1 MAEDMSNVDTAWLR
15 MELPN
20 NLMMITGVFI
30 FEQPLDFERFK
41 TTLEQRF
48 LCFER
53 FRQRVVEPR
62 LGLGSLRWEIDPQFD
77 ISNHVHRIAL
87 PAPGD
92 QQALQELVS
101 DLMSTSLDYSKPLW
115 QFHLVE
121 GYQGGSVWIG
131 RLHHCVG
138 DGIALMRVLLSM
150 SDDSPDAVWQPPV
163 EDEEEKRPGRSPWR
177 IITGPASAAIG
188 ATRRITGAVVGS
200 SLDLMSN
207 PGQALDYARLGTET
221 TMALGR
227 LLLLPPDPKTI
238 YKGPLSVPK
247 RAAWSEAIALPM
259 IKAIGQATGATLN
272 DVLLSAVAGALR
284 RYAEDREQEVDG
296 LNVRGVIPV
305 NLRHESDRIELGN
318 RFGLVFLSLPLGID
332 DPLERLFE
340 LKRRMDEL
348 KDSQEAVVAFGILN
362 AIGMAPSEIE
372 NIVVNIFGAKAT
384 AVMTNV
390 PGPRQQIYFAGAP
403 VRQMMFWVPQSGRL
417 GLGVSIFSYN
427 NQVWLGV
434 ATDQRLVP
442 KPETIVA
449 YFRDEIDQLYALAQ
463 QVAKPAQEMPEPS
476 RAVEPE
482 AATPPLADAAG
493 AVPAGGDDLTRLAGI
508 GPAFAARL
516 RAGGVT
522 SFAALADSTP
532 DALAAI
538 VQAADWRRP
547 DYASWIEQARAL
559 SSKYTGPRRCEPS
572 AAKQPQR
579 GATRDTCT
587 WRKCRCCFGGPAYEL
602 PRRGI
607 LH

>member
-1 MAEDMSNVDTAWLR
+1 MSEEMSNVDTAWLH

-41 TTLEQRF
+41 TTLERRF
-48 LCFER
+48 LSFER

-62 LGLGSLRWEIDPQFD
+62 LGIGSPRWELDPQFD
-77 ISNHVHRIAL
+77 IANHVHRIAL

-92 QQALQELVS
+92 QRALQELVS
-101 DLMSTSLDYSKPLW
+101 DLMSTPLDSSKPLW

-121 GYQGGSVWIG
+121 GFQGGSAWIG
-131 RLHHCVG
+131 RLHHCIG

-150 SDDSPDAVWQPPV
+150 SDDSPDAVWQPPA
-163 EDEEEKRPGRSPWR
+163 EPEETERPGRSPWR

-188 ATRRITGAVVGS
+188 ATRRVTGAVVGGG
-200 SLDLMSN
+200 LDLVSN
-207 PGQALDYARLGTET
+207 PSQALDYARLGRET

-247 RAAWSEAIALPM
+247 VAAWSDAIPLPQ
-259 IKAIGQATGATLN
+259 IKAIGRATGATVN

-284 RYAEDREQEVDG
+284 RYAQDRVQAVEG

-305 NLRHESDRIELGN
+305 NLRRESARIELGN
-318 RFGLVFLSLPLGID
+318 KFGLVFLSLPLGIA

-340 LKRRMDEL
+340 LKQRMDDL

-362 AIGMAPSEIE
+362 AIGMAPNEIE

-390 PGPRQQIYFAGAP
+390 PGPRRQIYFAGAP

-427 NQVWLGV
+427 DHVWLGV
-434 ATDQRLVP
+434 ATDQGLAP
-442 KPETIVA
+442 NPETIVA
-449 YFRDEIDQLYALAQ
+449 YYQDEIAQLFALTQ
-463 QVAKPAQEMPEPS
+463 QVAEGPQAETRSPA
-476 RAVEPE
+476 
-482 AATPPLADAAG
+482 AAPDAA
-493 AVPAGGDDLTRLAGI
+493 PAAMMSDDLTRLDGI
-508 GPAFAARL
+508 GPAFAGTL
-516 RAGGVT
+516 RAGGIT
-522 SFAALADSTP
+522 TFSALAASTP

-538 VQAADWRRP
+538 VQAPDWRRP
-547 DYASWIEQARAL
+547 NYASWIEQAGRLA
-559 SSKYTGPRRCEPS
+559 G
-572 AAKQPQR
+572 
-579 GATRDTCT
+579 
-587 WRKCRCCFGGPAYEL
+587 
-602 PRRGI
+602 
-607 LH
+607 

>member
-1 MAEDMSNVDTAWLR
+1 MSEEMSNVDTAWLH

-41 TTLEQRF
+41 TTLERRF
-48 LCFER
+48 LSFER

-62 LGLGSLRWEIDPQFD
+62 LGIGSPRWELDPQFD
-77 ISNHVHRIAL
+77 IANHVHRIAL

-92 QQALQELVS
+92 QRALQELVS
-101 DLMSTSLDYSKPLW
+101 DLMSTPLDSSKPLW

-121 GYQGGSVWIG
+121 GFQGGSAWIG
-131 RLHHCVG
+131 RLHHCIG

-150 SDDSPDAVWQPPV
+150 SDDSPDAVWQPPA
-163 EDEEEKRPGRSPWR
+163 EPEETERPGRSPWR

-188 ATRRITGAVVGS
+188 ATRRVTGAVVGGG
-200 SLDLMSN
+200 LDLVSN
-207 PGQALDYARLGTET
+207 PSQALDYARLGRET

-247 RAAWSEAIALPM
+247 VAAWSDAIPLPQ
-259 IKAIGQATGATLN
+259 IKAIGRATGATVN

-284 RYAEDREQEVDG
+284 RYAQDRVQAVEG

-305 NLRHESDRIELGN
+305 NLRRESARIELGN
-318 RFGLVFLSLPLGID
+318 KFGLVFLSLPLGIA

-340 LKRRMDEL
+340 LKQRMDDL

-362 AIGMAPSEIE
+362 AIGMAPNEIE

-390 PGPRQQIYFAGAP
+390 PGPRRQIYFAGAP

-427 NQVWLGV
+427 DHVWLGV
-434 ATDQRLVP
+434 ATDQGLAP
-442 KPETIVA
+442 NPETIVA
-449 YFRDEIDQLYALAQ
+449 YYQDEIAQLFALTQ
-463 QVAKPAQEMPEPS
+463 QVTETPQAETRSPA
-476 RAVEPE
+476 
-482 AATPPLADAAG
+482 AAPDAA
-493 AVPAGGDDLTRLAGI
+493 PAAMMSDDLTRLDGI
-508 GPAFAARL
+508 GPAFAGTL
-516 RAGGVT
+516 RAGGIT
-522 SFAALADSTP
+522 TFSALAASTP
-532 DALAAI
+532 DGLAAI
-538 VQAADWRRP
+538 VQAPDWRRP
-547 DYASWIEQARAL
+547 NYASWIEQAGRLA
-559 SSKYTGPRRCEPS
+559 G
-572 AAKQPQR
+572 
-579 GATRDTCT
+579 
-587 WRKCRCCFGGPAYEL
+587 
-602 PRRGI
+602 
-607 LH
+607 

>member
-1 MAEDMSNVDTAWLR
+1 MAEDMSNVDTAWWR

-62 LGLGSLRWEIDPQFD
+62 LGLGSPRWELDPQFD
-77 ISNHVHRIAL
+77 IANHVHRIAL

-92 QQALQELVS
+92 QRALQELVS
-101 DLMSTSLDYSKPLW
+101 DLMSTSLDYTKPLW

-121 GYQGGSVWIG
+121 GFQGGSAWIG
-131 RLHHCVG
+131 RLHHCIG
-138 DGIALMRVLLSM
+138 DGIALMRVLLAM
-150 SDDSPDAVWQPPV
+150 SDDSPDAVWQPAA
-163 EDEEEKRPGRSPWR
+163 EEEEAERPGRSPWR

-188 ATRRITGAVVGS
+188 ATRRVTGAVVGGS
-200 SLDLMSN
+200 IDFVSN
-207 PGQALDYARLGTET
+207 PGQALDYARLGRET

-247 RAAWSEAIALPM
+247 VAAWSEAIPLPQ
-259 IKAIGQATGATLN
+259 IKAIGRATGATVN

-284 RYAEDREQEVDG
+284 RYAQERAQAVDG

-305 NLRHESDRIELGN
+305 NLRQESAKITLGN
-318 RFGLVFLSLPLGID
+318 RFGLVFLSLPLGVA

-362 AIGMAPSEIE
+362 AIGMAPNEIE

-390 PGPRQQIYFAGAP
+390 PGPRRQIYFAGAP

-427 NQVWLGV
+427 DHVWLGV
-434 ATDQRLVP
+434 ATDQGLAP
-442 KPETIVA
+442 NPETIVR
-449 YFRDEIDQLYALAQ
+449 YYQDEIDQLIALTD
-463 QVAKPAQEMPEPS
+463 QVAEAPQQPETAAPYPAKT
-476 RAVEPE
+476 PE
-482 AATPPLADAAG
+482 AA
-493 AVPAGGDDLTRLAGI
+493 PATTATNEDDLTRLAGI
-508 GPAFAARL
+508 GPAFADKL
-516 RAGGVT
+516 RAGGVAT
-522 SFAALADSTP
+522 FTALAASTP

-538 VQAADWRRP
+538 VQAPDWRRP
-547 DYASWIEQARAL
+547 DYASWIDQARAL
-559 SSKYTGPRRCEPS
+559 AG
-572 AAKQPQR
+572 
-579 GATRDTCT
+579 
-587 WRKCRCCFGGPAYEL
+587 
-602 PRRGI
+602 
-607 LH
+607 

>member
-30 FEQPLDFERFK
+30 FDQPLDIDRFK

-48 LCFER
+48 LSFDR
-53 FRQRVVEPR
+53 FRQRVAEPR
-62 LGLGSLRWEIDPQFD
+62 LGLGSPRWEFDPQFD
-77 ISNHVHRIAL
+77 LANHVHRIAL

-92 QQALQELVS
+92 QHALQELVS
-101 DLMSTSLDYSKPLW
+101 DLMSTPLDYSKPLW

-121 GYQGGSVWIG
+121 GYQGGTAWIG
-131 RLHHCVG
+131 RLHHCIG
-138 DGIALMRVLLSM
+138 DGIGLMRVLLSL
-150 SDDSPDAVWQPPV
+150 SDEDPDAIWQSP
-163 EDEEEKRPGRSPWR
+163 EETEEVRRSRSPWR

-188 ATRRITGAVVGS
+188 ATRRVTGAVVSGS
-200 SLDLMSN
+200 IDLMTN
-207 PGQALDYARLGTET
+207 PGQALDYARLGRET

-238 YKGPLSVPK
+238 YKGPLGVPK
-247 RAAWSEAIALPM
+247 QAAWSEAIPLPM
-259 IKAIGQATGATLN
+259 VKTIGRATGATVN

-284 RYAEDREQEVDG
+284 RYAQTREQAVDG

-305 NLRHESDRIELGN
+305 NLRRESARIELGN

-340 LKRRMDEL
+340 LKRRMDDL

-362 AIGMAPSEIE
+362 AIGMAPGEIE

-390 PGPRQQIYFAGAP
+390 PGPRQQIYVAGAP

-434 ATDQRLVP
+434 ATDQALAP
-442 KPETIVA
+442 DPETIVA
-449 YFRDEIDQLYALAQ
+449 YYKDEIDQLYALTQ
-463 QVAKPAQEMPEPS
+463 QVAESPPDELDAESFLPAPAEVEAPQTGVRAAEPG
-476 RAVEPE
+476 R
-482 AATPPLADAAG
+482 
-493 AVPAGGDDLTRLAGI
+493 GDDLSRVAGI
-508 GPAFAARL
+508 DATFAARL
-516 RAGGVT
+516 QAAGIAT
-522 SFAALADSTP
+522 FAALAACTP
-532 DALAAI
+532 NTLAAI
-538 VQAADWRRP
+538 CQAPDWRRP
-547 DYASWIEQARAL
+547 DYASWIEQAGDLAR
-559 SSKYTGPRRCEPS
+559 
-572 AAKQPQR
+572 
-579 GATRDTCT
+579 
-587 WRKCRCCFGGPAYEL
+587 
-602 PRRGI
+602 
-607 LH
+607 

>member
-62 LGLGSLRWEIDPQFD
+62 LGLGSPRWEIDPQFD
-77 ISNHVHRIAL
+77 IANHVHRIAL
-87 PAPGD
+87 PTPGD
-92 QQALQELVS
+92 QQSLQELVS
-101 DLMSTSLDYSKPLW
+101 DLMSTPLDYSKPLW
-115 QFHLVE
+115 QFHLAE
-121 GYQGGSVWIG
+121 GFQGGSAWIA
-131 RLHHCVG
+131 RMHHCIG
-138 DGIALMRVLLSM
+138 DGIALMRVLLAM
-150 SDDSPDAVWQPPV
+150 SDDSPDVVWQPPV
-163 EDEEEKRPGRSPWR
+163 EEEEEQRPGRSPWR

-188 ATRRITGAVVGS
+188 ATRRVTGAVVGG

-207 PGQALDYARLGTET
+207 PSQALDYARLARET

-247 RAAWSEAIALPM
+247 VAAWSDAIPLPKV
-259 IKAIGQATGATLN
+259 KAIGRATGATVN

-284 RYAEDREQEVDG
+284 RYAQEREQGVDG

-305 NLRHESDRIELGN
+305 NLRQESAKITLGN

-340 LKRRMDEL
+340 LKRRMDDL

-362 AIGMAPSEIE
+362 AIGMAPGEIE

-427 NQVWLGV
+427 DQVWLGV
-434 ATDQRLVP
+434 ATDQALTP
-442 KPETIVA
+442 DPETIVA
-449 YFRDEIDQLYALAQ
+449 YYGDEIAQLYALTQ
-463 QVAKPAQEMPEPS
+463 QVAEGPLDETASEPQLQAQAAE
-476 RAVEPE
+476 E
-482 AATPPLADAAG
+482 APQAG
-493 AVPAGGDDLTRLAGI
+493 VSKAVPDSGEDLSRIAGI
-508 GPAFAARL
+508 DSTFAARL
-516 RAGGVT
+516 HAAGIT
-522 SFAALADSTP
+522 SFAALAACTP
-532 DALAAI
+532 DALVVI
-538 VQAADWRRP
+538 CQAPDWRRP
-547 DYASWIEQARAL
+547 DYTNWLEQARAL
-559 SSKYTGPRRCEPS
+559 AG
-572 AAKQPQR
+572 
-579 GATRDTCT
+579 
-587 WRKCRCCFGGPAYEL
+587 
-602 PRRGI
+602 
-607 LH
+607 